1 MLCTS
6 CGVLVGVND
15 DKCYNCGRRN
25 PALWGFAPALRALG
39 ADMGFVPL
47 IVGLCVGLYVLSL
60 LVTVWAGLSVFGG
73 GLFGILSPTGG
84 VTRALGSTGARA
96 VFRDGEWW
104 TVLTAGWLHAGVLH
118 IFMNMSV
125 LRQMG
130 PAVSEIYG
138 AGRMVIIYVVGSVLG
153 FTLSAFMGQY
163 FAFLPWPLAPG
174 FQTVGASAGIAGLI
188 GAVFYY
194 GRRGGSS
201 MARSY
206 ASSYIVML
214 VVLGFFPIVDNYAHA
229 GGFGGGYLA
238 SRLLDPLKPERVD
251 HIVMALVLL
260 AACLVALAVSIV
272 PVLLELYRLR

>member
-25 PALWGFAPALRALG
+25 PALWGYAPALRALG

-47 IVGLCVGLYVLSL
+47 VIGVCVGLYLLSL
-60 LVTVWAGLSVFGG
+60 LITVLFGGSIFGG
-73 GLFGILSPTGG
+73 GLLGMFSPHPE
-84 VTRALGSTGARA
+84 VTYLLGASGAFP
-96 VFRDGEWW
+96 VFDRGRWW
-104 TVLTAGWLHAGVLH
+104 TVLTAGWLHGGVLH
-118 IFMNMSV
+118 IFFNMSV

-130 PAVSEIYG
+130 PAVSEMYG
-138 AGRMVIIYVVGSVLG
+138 PGRMAIIFIVGSVLG
-153 FTLSAFMGQY
+153 FTLSAVMGEY
-163 FAFLPWPLAPG
+163 FGSLPWPLAPG
-174 FQTVGASAGIAGLI
+174 QQTVGASAGIAALI

-214 VVLGFFPIVDNYAHA
+214 VILGFFPIVDNYAHA
-229 GGFGGGYLA
+229 GGFGGGYLV

-251 HIVMALVLL
+251 HIAIALVLFAL
-260 AACLVALAVSIV
+260 CLVAIAFSVIPL
-272 PVLLELYRLR
+272 LLEIVRM